1 MMYLADQS
9 VAFAASPKLRRIEAQ
24 LSTLLRRV
32 YGLQLTPTVQS
43 LSNAAPTAVLTQ
55 RKVSDILQQ
64 LAQLNGR
71 LVVNRSV
78 LRQMRQAVEGLL
90 QTGQIEITDEMRRAL
105 RSADTTVA
113 ESLPDPERINV
124 QTATSYERA
133 AGELLTQYSAGIR
146 QDIAEEVVR
155 GLEMGLTDQQLGDRL
170 HRLGAT
176 KLRSHADT
184 WARTETTRYYT
195 AGRGQMAEAAGPLV
209 WGYRYVVIVDEA
221 TTAICRQFVGRL
233 VSKANMTHWPPF
245 HWNCRT
251 TVIAVMAPAVVGG
264 RPRTTLPDNVEQL
277 IPDGF
282 GQAPGRMLE
291 AA

>member
-1 MMYLADQS
+1 MYLVPEQP
-9 VAFAASPKLRRIEAQ
+9 VMFEASAKLRRIEAQ

-32 YGLQLTPTVQS
+32 YNLQLVPTVQA
-43 LSNAAPTAVLTQ
+43 LSTTTPTAVLTQ
-55 RKVSDILQQ
+55 RKVADILQR

-71 LVVNRSV
+71 MVVNQSV
-78 LRQMRQAVEGLL
+78 LRQMRTVVEGLL

-124 QTATSYERA
+124 QTAASYERA
-133 AGELLTQYSAGIR
+133 AGQLLTQYSEGIR

-155 GLEMGLTDQQLGDRL
+155 GLERGLTDQELGERLHQLGASR
-170 HRLGAT
+170 
-176 KLRSHADT
+176 LRSHADT

-221 TTAICRQFVGRL
+221 TTNICRQFVGRL
-233 VSKANMTHWPPF
+233 VAKADMRRWPPF

-264 RPRTTLPDNVEQL
+264 RPRTTLPADVDEL

-282 GQAPGRMLE
+282 GQAPAQMLE